1 MTAAAPS
8 TALARTVIGWR
19 WLAVALSLALV
30 AAAAFGARG
39 LGFATDFTVFFGKD
53 NPQLASFQALEAVYA
68 RDDDLLIVVKA
79 RAGTVYTPATVSAV
93 RDLTARAWK
102 LPYATRVDSLTNY
115 QHSAADGD
123 DLAVE
128 PLAPESGPID
138 SATVARMRA
147 VVAGEPLLRGR
158 LVSHDETTTG
168 VNVTLT
174 LPLDSPDAVP
184 ETVAA
189 ARRLAADFAAAH
201 PEYEVAL
208 TGLTALSQA
217 LTDATMADL
226 TVLTPLMYLVLGA
239 MLLLLLRSV
248 AATVGVLA
256 VSLLAIAAAMGAG
269 GWMGVALTPPSALA
283 PSAVMTLA
291 IASAIHMVTATF
303 DARRRGATQAAAA
316 REALAVNGGTV
327 VNCHITTAIGF
338 LGLNSSDAPPFH
350 DLGNMAAA
358 GSVAALVL
366 TVVFLPA
373 FLALVPMRLPAARPQ
388 AGWHR
393 LAALVQRRRKAIMWT
408 TALLVA
414 SSAVLVTRIEL
425 DDDFVRYLDRHDPFR
440 VDTEFALRNLTG
452 IYHLDVPLGTGQDGG
467 IADPAYLRRVDAFA
481 DWLRAQPEVMHVYS
495 ITDVIKR
502 LNRNMHG
509 DDPAWFRIPDD
520 RALAAQM
527 LLLYEMSL
535 PQGLD
540 LNDRVD
546 VAKSASR
553 VTATLRDVTA
563 RQFRAFEERTRGWL
577 AANWAGRPA
586 PEPTGVFAMF
596 AHIAERNIAGMVSG
610 TTLAFLLIGACMTVG
625 LRSVRYGL
633 LSMIPNVFPALLAFG
648 VWSVLVGR
656 VGVAAAAVAS
666 VTLGII
672 VDDTVHF
679 LSGYLRARRVHA
691 MTPEAAVADVLSH
704 AGRPIL
710 ISTVVLVSGFAVL
723 AASTFELNAVLGVL
737 SAITIA
743 IALVGD
749 LLFLPALLLTI
760 DAKVS
765 HAKALRNALAPSS

>member
-8 TALARTVIGWR
+8 SVLARVVTGRR
-19 WLAVALSLALV
+19 WLAVALSLVLV
-30 AAAAFGARG
+30 AATAIGARG

-79 RAGTVYTPATVSAV
+79 RAGTVYTPATVAAI
-93 RDLTARAWK
+93 RELTAQAWK
-102 LPYATRVDSLTNY
+102 LPHVTRVDSLTNY

-123 DLAVE
+123 ELAVE
-128 PLAPESGPID
+128 ALAPETGPID
-138 SATVARMRA
+138 AAMVARMRS
-147 VVAGEPLLRGR
+147 VVREEPMLRGR
-158 LVSHDETTTG
+158 LVSHDETATG

-174 LPLDSPDAVP
+174 LPVGSADAVP

-189 ARRLAADFAAAH
+189 ARRLADDFAAAH

-226 TVLTPLMYLVLGA
+226 TVLTPLMYGVLA
-239 MLLLLLRSV
+239 LMLLLLLRSV
-248 AATVGVLA
+248 AAAVGVLA

-303 DARRRGATQAAAA
+303 DSRRRGAAPIAAA

-327 VNCHITTAIGF
+327 ANCHLTTAIGF
-338 LGLNSSDAPPFH
+338 LGLNASDAPPFH

-373 FLALVPMRLPAARPQ
+373 FLALVPMRVPATRRQ
-388 AGWHR
+388 RGWQR
-393 LAALVQRRRKAIMWT
+393 LAALVARRRKPIMWA

-414 SSAVLVTRIEL
+414 GSAALVTRIEL

-440 VDTEFALRNLTG
+440 IDTEFALRNLTG
-452 IYHLDVPLGTGQDGG
+452 IYHLDVPLAAGQDGG
-467 IADPAYLRRVDAFA
+467 IAEPAYLRRVDGFA
-481 DWLRAQPEVMHVYS
+481 EWLRAQPEVMHVYA
-495 ITDVIKR
+495 ITDVMKR

-520 RALAAQM
+520 RTFAAQM

-546 VAKSASR
+546 IGKSASR
-553 VTATLRDVTA
+553 VTATLRDLTA
-563 RQFRAFEERTRGWL
+563 RQFRDFEARTRGWL
-577 AANWAGRPA
+577 AANWSGRPA

-596 AHIAERNIAGMVSG
+596 AHIAERNIEGMVTG
-610 TTLAFLLIGACMTVG
+610 TGTAFLLIGLCMTIG
-625 LRSVRYGL
+625 LRSFRYGL

-648 VWSVLVGR
+648 LWSLLVGR

-679 LSGYLRARRVHA
+679 LSGYLRARRVHGLA
-691 MTPEAAVADVLSH
+691 PPAAVAEVMSH

-743 IALVGD
+743 IALGGD

-760 DAKVS
+760 DQKVF
-765 HAKALRNALAPSS
+765 HAKALRGALAPTS